1 MLVVK
6 VELHN
11 ANTGEV
17 SEIGRVV
24 IANDDTGTLRT
35 GNYDV
40 KQRDGEPNNAAI
52 WTQPDREGRVEGHSR
67 LTEPVWSL
75 VAKALK
81 SVGFGG

>member
-17 SEIGRVV
+17 SEIGRAV
-24 IANDDTGTLRT
+24 IANDDTGTSRA

-40 KQRDGEPNNAAI
+40 KQRDGEPSNAAI
-52 WTQPDREGRVEGHSR
+52 WTQPDREGRVEGHPR
-67 LTEPVWSL
+67 AEPVWSL